1 MVLQIIVF
9 GLISYACWFWHA
21 IPSRTYLKNL
31 LFYKQECICIC
42 HSRWITTANGY
53 LRSLLFNSDLSQN
66 DKLKLQRIASF
77 IISVNLPT
85 FLMIHPKPGASEG
98 PYLTLFQRDLI
109 VAFQEIDPEIVK
121 TTMKY
126 FLEHASQWLS
136 WKNVALSVYAKVA
149 PYSVEAVKACPF
161 PVTVDVCSLL
171 QDRTTRLRHF
181 TMKSKEAPCIAVSHI
196 NPNFWKSIHNN
207 NRATERRIGKLKGL
221 INDKITENPS
231 QLNHP
236 TFVCVHFYAKWKRS
250 GYSYVIRS
258 RKYSHCHIGQAIFTW
273 LHKKQTKIKTVIAW
287 GFGLDGFRD

>member
-1 MVLQIIVF
+1 M
-9 GLISYACWFWHA
+9 ACYSITD
-21 IPSRTYLKNL
+21 IPDNLKNL
-31 LFYKQECICIC
+31 LFYKQERIC

-85 FLMIHPKPGASEG
+85 FLMIHLKPGASEG

-171 QDRTTRLRHF
+171 QYRTTRLRHFF

-196 NPNFWKSIHNN
+196 NPNF
-207 NRATERRIGKLKGL
+207 
-221 INDKITENPS
+221 
-231 QLNHP
+231 
-236 TFVCVHFYAKWKRS
+236 
-250 GYSYVIRS
+250 
-258 RKYSHCHIGQAIFTW
+258 
-273 LHKKQTKIKTVIAW
+273 
-287 GFGLDGFRD
+287 